1 VSYTLELRPEVK
13 DDLKALDKTVAS
25 RILKKVQW
33 LSEQG
38 DHVIHLPLAA
48 NLAGFCK
55 LRVGDYRAIYK
66 LEPENKIVVYFVGHR
81 RDIYKRLE

>member
-13 DDLKALDKTVAS
+13 DDLKALDKTVANQML
-25 RILKKVQW
+25 RKLQW

-38 DHVIHLPLAA
+38 DVIVHLPLSA

-55 LRVGDYRAIYK
+55 LRVGD
-66 LEPENKIVVYFVGHR
+66 
-81 RDIYKRLE
+81 